1 METLNDIRHEAKQAI
16 SSGNLSYS
24 IELYEKIFNQTKS
37 KPLAEDV
44 IHYGAILRKS
54 KQLKKASDHYSHY
67 LNQLRFNIQF
77 IQNACNCWIELKDF
91 DKCRTT
97 LLEALEN
104 NKNDARVL
112 LTLGYTELSAGEL
125 QKAKKIFENILEI
138 DSNNFDAWFNLAA
151 SNAKA
156 GYLEEALSSFRQANK
171 LQSEN
176 VQLKANIITILVD
189 LQKIEEAKSEIEI
202 LSPAMRSSLEI
213 RATEAAILMTEEKFA
228 DASKILED
236 LTQKQPHIAK
246 HWLNWSTSLKAM
258 KYTVAP
264 KEILKIAIQWHPK
277 NIDLQ
282 HSFAQSIAEMGEL
295 ESYKRIQS
303 CWKQDMTQ
311 LSEEHIFSKL
321 FQEISCRNMEHK
333 TIRKLARYWEQKQ
346 LTPETS
352 NLWADRI
359 RKNLKD
365 RPIKIGYLS
374 ADWRNHP
381 VGRFMLPILKNH
393 NPQNFEVWCIDST
406 PTHDWITN
414 QLKQNSDHWI
424 NIKHLN
430 GLEAARQISDMQLD
444 VLVELGGFT
453 GGSRL
458 DCLVHQPCAIQ
469 LSYLGYPGPTYLNC
483 ITGWIGD
490 KELFSTLSKEE
501 QAAHPLEYIDGGY
514 MAFDPGS
521 KIPSINCHTSE
532 NFRFGCFNHAR
543 KLTNPTI
550 ELFCR
555 ILEECP
561 QSELY
566 LKSISFHEKEEQNR
580 ICKKFVKQGIDPKR
594 LIILDWSKGGMNH
607 LACYNL
613 IDTALDPFPY
623 GGATTTAESLWMGVP
638 VITQRHSGMAGCL
651 SASILTYGGQE
662 QWITNTKE
670 EYLQI
675 SKTLFAKGTRSKEDR
690 VQLRLEMQ
698 TSPIGNGSRLSKG
711 LESLYCKLMNHTVW
725 PSC

>member
-1 METLNDIRHEAKQAI
+1 
-16 SSGNLSYS
+16 
-24 IELYEKIFNQTKS
+24 
-37 KPLAEDV
+37 
-44 IHYGAILRKS
+44 
-54 KQLKKASDHYSHY
+54 
-67 LNQLRFNIQF
+67 
-77 IQNACNCWIELKDF
+77 
-91 DKCRTT
+91 
-97 LLEALEN
+97 
-104 NKNDARVL
+104 
-112 LTLGYTELSAGEL
+112 
-125 QKAKKIFENILEI
+125 
-138 DSNNFDAWFNLAA
+138 
-151 SNAKA
+151 
-156 GYLEEALSSFRQANK
+156 
-171 LQSEN
+171 
-176 VQLKANIITILVD
+176 
-189 LQKIEEAKSEIEI
+189 
-202 LSPAMRSSLEI
+202 
-213 RATEAAILMTEEKFA
+213 
-228 DASKILED
+228 
-236 LTQKQPHIAK
+236 
-246 HWLNWSTSLKAM
+246 
-258 KYTVAP
+258 
-264 KEILKIAIQWHPK
+264 
-277 NIDLQ
+277 
-282 HSFAQSIAEMGEL
+282 
-295 ESYKRIQS
+295 
-303 CWKQDMTQ
+303 MTQ

-521 KIPSINCHTSE
+521 KIPSISCHTSE

-580 ICKKFVKQGIDPKR
+580 ICKKFVKQ
-594 LIILDWSKGGMNH
+594 
-607 LACYNL
+607 
-613 IDTALDPFPY
+613 
-623 GGATTTAESLWMGVP
+623 E
-638 VITQRHSGMAGCL
+638 
-651 SASILTYGGQE
+651 LTL
-662 QWITNTKE
+662 N
-670 EYLQI
+670 
-675 SKTLFAKGTRSKEDR
+675 A
-690 VQLRLEMQ
+690 
-698 TSPIGNGSRLSKG
+698 
-711 LESLYCKLMNHTVW
+711 
-725 PSC
+725 